1 MTLLKTL
8 LFTVLVPGT
17 VTIYIPFWLL
27 TSQGGEAH
35 LEIGSLWIL
44 GAIPF
49 LLGEFIYLWCAWQ
62 FTFAG
67 QGTPAPIDPPK
78 QLVAKGLYRLVRN
91 PMYVGVI
98 TALLGEA
105 LLFQSQSLAIYTAL
119 VFGVIHLFVV
129 FIEEPLL
136 REKFGASYQDYCA
149 QVPRWIPRLSLWWQ
163 KHSVA
168 G

>member
-8 LFTVLVPGT
+8 LFTVLVPCT
-17 VTIYIPFWLL
+17 VTLYIPFWLL
-27 TSQGGEAH
+27 TSQEGPLH
-35 LEIGSLWIL
+35 LDVSSPWIL
-44 GAIPF
+44 GTIPF
-49 LLGEFIYLWCAWQ
+49 LLGEGIYLWCAWQ
-62 FTFAG
+62 FTFTG

-78 QLVAKGLYRLVRN
+78 QLVAKGLYRVVRN

-105 LLFQSQSLAIYTAL
+105 LLLHSQQLVIYAAL
-119 VFGVIHLFVV
+119 VFVTVHLFVV

-136 REKFGASYQDYCA
+136 REKFGASYHDYCA
-149 QVPRWIPRLSLWWQ
+149 QVPRWIPRLSIWWQ
-163 KHSVA
+163 KRSLA